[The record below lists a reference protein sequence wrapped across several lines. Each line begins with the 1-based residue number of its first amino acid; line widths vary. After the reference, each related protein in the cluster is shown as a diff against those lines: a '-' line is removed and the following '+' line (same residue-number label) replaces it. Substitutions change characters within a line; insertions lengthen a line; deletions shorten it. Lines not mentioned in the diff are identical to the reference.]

1 MHFAPRAPS
10 RTPVSSN
17 LNPPRRTSLGKLG
30 KIWKS
35 DETGVVHD
43 CVIAC
48 IVGVALFVLVVFGI
62 YLSGYKLSGL
72 PF

>member
-1 MHFAPRAPS
+1 M
-10 RTPVSSN
+10 
-17 LNPPRRTSLGKLG
+17 GKLS
-30 KIWKS
+30 KLWKS

-48 IVGVALFVLVVFGI
+48 IVGLALFVLVVFGI
-62 YLSGYKLSGL
+62 YISGYKLTGL

>member
-1 MHFAPRAPS
+1 M
-10 RTPVSSN
+10 
-17 LNPPRRTSLGKLG
+17 GKLG
-30 KIWKS
+30 KIWKQ

-48 IVGVALFVLVVFGI
+48 IVGVALFVLVVIGI
-62 YLSGYKLSGL
+62 YISGYKLSGL